1 LTAQWTDILASS
13 INQSAVLNVAS
24 WLSRATMDSVGEG
37 SVLTAPLLQAS
48 YRNSPTA
55 AFDYQF
61 GALAQTDNALMK
73 AYFGLMYVLHLP
85 K

>member
-1 LTAQWTDILASS
+1 
-13 INQSAVLNVAS
+13 
-24 WLSRATMDSVGEG
+24 M
-37 SVLTAPLLQAS
+37 QAS
-48 YRNSPTA
+48 YRNLFTA

-61 GALAQTDNALMK
+61 GALDQTGNTFMK